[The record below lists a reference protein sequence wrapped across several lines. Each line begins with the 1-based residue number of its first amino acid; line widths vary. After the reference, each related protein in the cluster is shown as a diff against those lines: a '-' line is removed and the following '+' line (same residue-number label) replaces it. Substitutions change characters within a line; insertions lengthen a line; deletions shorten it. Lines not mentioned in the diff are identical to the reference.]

1 MKFIMRLVIQVIKYI
16 SWPAFCGT
24 LIGVIILQYQQLA
37 RIDDSLENLDQGAFP
52 AVSISFANS
61 ISSASPSVVG
71 ITATRFDVESVERAS
86 DDQLNLYLEE
96 QDSLGSG
103 VIVSEDGFILTNLHV
118 VDNLFD
124 LFDTE
129 VTLSDGRKTPA
140 TVIAWDKK
148 NDLAVLH
155 INMGDLT
162 PIEIGDPSKIQ
173 VGDLVFA
180 IGYPRNIGQSVSQ
193 GIISAITH
201 NTDSTVSILQTDA
214 AINPGNSGGALI
226 DINGQLIGINS
237 SIFSESGKFEGI
249 GFATP
254 ASTAIESMKELI
266 ISAIDANSG
275 YLGVITGEALT
286 SESSQLFFGVDD
298 VRGMLVES
306 VDDGGAAKRA
316 GIRPGD
322 VITKVENTQVLKAEN
337 ILKEIRNKKPG
348 DTIAIEVFRDDKIIK
363 VVTSLGFGE
372 ARIIDPQ
379 SQN

>member
-1 MKFIMRLVIQVIKYI
+1 MKFTVRLIIQVFKYI
-16 SWPAFCGT
+16 SWPSFCGA
-24 LIGVIILQYQQLA
+24 LLGISILQYQQIA
-37 RIDDSLENLDQGAFP
+37 RINLSLKNFDQGTFYA
-52 AVSISFANS
+52 SNHSFANS
-61 ISSASPSVVG
+61 IRKASPSVVG
-71 ITATRFDVESVERAS
+71 ITATRYDVESVERAS
-86 DDQLNLYLEE
+86 DDRLNFYLEE

-129 VTLSDGRKTPA
+129 VTLNDGRKTPA
-140 TVIAWDKK
+140 TVIAWDKA

-155 INMGDLT
+155 INMDDLT
-162 PIEIGDPSKIQ
+162 AIEIGDSKTSE

-226 DINGQLIGINS
+226 DINGKLIGINS

-254 ASTAIESMKELI
+254 VGTAIESMRELI
-266 ISAIDANSG
+266 TSAIDANSG

-286 SESSQLFFGVDD
+286 SESSKLFFGVDHI
-298 VRGMLVES
+298 RGILVES
-306 VDDGGAAKRA
+306 VDNGGSAKRA
-316 GIRPGD
+316 GIEPGD
-322 VITKVENTQVLKAEN
+322 VITKVEGSTVVNAEN

-348 DTIAIEVFRDDKIIK
+348 DIVDIQVFREGKTLELITK
-363 VVTSLGFGE
+363 LGFGE

-379 SQN
+379 NQN

>member
-37 RIDDSLENLDQGAFP
+37 RIDDSLENLDQEAFP

-162 PIEIGDPSKIQ
+162 PIEIGDPSKTQ

-363 VVTSLGFGE
+363 VMTSLGFGE

-379 SQN
+379 NQN

>member
-61 ISSASPSVVG
+61 ISIASPSVVG

-129 VTLSDGRKTPA
+129 VTLNDGRKTPA

-162 PIEIGDPSKIQ
+162 PIEIGDPSKTQ

-286 SESSQLFFGVDD
+286 SESSQLFFGVED

>member
-1 MKFIMRLVIQVIKYI
+1 MKFNARLIIPLFKYI
-16 SWPAFCGT
+16 SWPTFCGV
-24 LIGVIILQYQQLA
+24 LLGISILQYQQIS
-37 RIDDSLENLDQGAFP
+37 RINLSLKNFDQGTFA
-52 AVSISFANS
+52 SSSNSFANS
-61 ISSASPSVVG
+61 ISRASPSVVG
-71 ITATRFDVESVERAS
+71 ITATRYDVESVERAS
-86 DDQLNLYLEE
+86 DDRLNFYLEE

-129 VTLSDGRKTPA
+129 VTLNDGRKTPA
-140 TVIAWDKK
+140 TVIAWDKG

-155 INMGDLT
+155 INMNDLT
-162 PIEIGDPSKIQ
+162 PIDLGDSETTQ

-226 DINGQLIGINS
+226 DINGKLVGINS

-254 ASTAIESMKELI
+254 VSIAIESMRELI
-266 ISAIDANSG
+266 ASAIDANSG

-286 SESSQLFFGVDD
+286 SESSKLFFGVDHI
-298 VRGMLVES
+298 RGILVES
-306 VDDGGAAKRA
+306 VDNGGAAKRA
-316 GIRPGD
+316 GIKPGD
-322 VITKVENTQVLKAEN
+322 VITKVEGSTVVNAEN

-348 DTIAIEVFRDDKIIK
+348 DTVVIQVFRTGRTLEVITK
-363 VVTSLGFGE
+363 LGFGE
-372 ARIIDPQ
+372 ARIIDQ
-379 SQN
+379 QNQN

>member
-1 MKFIMRLVIQVIKYI
+1 MKFNARLIIPLFKYI
-16 SWPAFCGT
+16 SWPTFCGA
-24 LIGVIILQYQQLA
+24 LLGISILQYQQIT
-37 RIDDSLENLDQGAFP
+37 RINLSLKNFDQGTFA
-52 AVSISFANS
+52 SSSNSFANS
-61 ISSASPSVVG
+61 ISRASPSVVG
-71 ITATRFDVESVERAS
+71 ITATRYDVESVERAS
-86 DDQLNLYLEE
+86 DDRLNFYLEE

-129 VTLSDGRKTPA
+129 VTLNDGRKTPA
-140 TVIAWDKK
+140 TVIAWDKG

-155 INMGDLT
+155 INMNDLT
-162 PIEIGDPSKIQ
+162 PIDLGDSETTQ

-226 DINGQLIGINS
+226 DINGKLIGINS

-254 ASTAIESMKELI
+254 VGIAIESMRELI
-266 ISAIDANSG
+266 ASAIDANSG

-286 SESSQLFFGVDD
+286 SESSKLFFGVDHI
-298 VRGMLVES
+298 RGILVES
-306 VDDGGAAKRA
+306 VDNGGAAKRA
-316 GIRPGD
+316 GIKPGD
-322 VITKVENTQVLKAEN
+322 VITKVEGSTVVNAEN

-348 DTIAIEVFRDDKIIK
+348 DTVVIQVFRTGRTLEVITK
-363 VVTSLGFGE
+363 LGFGE

-379 SQN
+379 NQN

>member
-1 MKFIMRLVIQVIKYI
+1 MKFNARLIIPLFKYI
-16 SWPAFCGT
+16 SWPTFCGV
-24 LIGVIILQYQQLA
+24 LLGISILQYQQIS
-37 RIDDSLENLDQGAFP
+37 RINLSLKNFDQGTLA
-52 AVSISFANS
+52 SSSNSFANS
-61 ISSASPSVVG
+61 ISRASPSVVG
-71 ITATRFDVESVERAS
+71 ITATRYDVESVERAS
-86 DDQLNLYLEE
+86 DDRLNFYLEE

-129 VTLSDGRKTPA
+129 VTLNDGRKTPA
-140 TVIAWDKK
+140 TVIAWDKG

-155 INMGDLT
+155 INMNDLT
-162 PIEIGDPSKIQ
+162 PIDLGDSETTQ

-226 DINGQLIGINS
+226 DINGKLVGINS

-254 ASTAIESMKELI
+254 VSIAIESMRELI
-266 ISAIDANSG
+266 ASAIDANSG

-286 SESSQLFFGVDD
+286 SESSKLFFGVDHI
-298 VRGMLVES
+298 RGILVES
-306 VDDGGAAKRA
+306 VDNGGAAKRA
-316 GIRPGD
+316 GIKPGD
-322 VITKVENTQVLKAEN
+322 VITKVEGSTVVNAEN

-348 DTIAIEVFRDDKIIK
+348 DTVVIQVFRAGRTLEVITK
-363 VVTSLGFGE
+363 LGFGE
-372 ARIIDPQ
+372 ARIIDQ
-379 SQN
+379 QNQN

>member
-37 RIDDSLENLDQGAFP
+37 RIDDSLENLDQEAFP

-61 ISSASPSVVG
+61 ISIASPSVVG

-162 PIEIGDPSKIQ
+162 PIEIGDPEKTQ

-254 ASTAIESMKELI
+254 ASTAIESMEELI

-363 VVTSLGFGE
+363 VMTSLGFGE

>member
-162 PIEIGDPSKIQ
+162 PIEIGDPSKTQ

-322 VITKVENTQVLKAEN
+322 VITKVDNTQVLKAEN

-363 VVTSLGFGE
+363 VMTSLGFGE

>member
-37 RIDDSLENLDQGAFP
+37 RIDDSLENLDQEAFP

-61 ISSASPSVVG
+61 ISIASPSVVG

-162 PIEIGDPSKIQ
+162 PIEIGDPSKTQ

-316 GIRPGD
+316 GIRAGD

-363 VVTSLGFGE
+363 VMTSLGFGE

>member
-37 RIDDSLENLDQGAFP
+37 RIDDSLENLDQEAFP

-61 ISSASPSVVG
+61 ISIASPSVVG

-254 ASTAIESMKELI
+254 ASTAIESMEELI

-363 VVTSLGFGE
+363 VMTSLGFGE

>member
-37 RIDDSLENLDQGAFP
+37 RIDDSLENLDQEAFP

-162 PIEIGDPSKIQ
+162 PIEIGDPSKTQ

>member
-1 MKFIMRLVIQVIKYI
+1 MKVIMRLVIQLVKYI
-16 SWPAFCGT
+16 SWPAFCGM

-37 RIDDSLENLDQGAFP
+37 RIGESLENLDQEAFP
-52 AVSISFANS
+52 STSISFVNS
-61 ISSASPSVVG
+61 ISRASPSVVG

-129 VTLSDGRKTPA
+129 VTLNDGRKTPA
-140 TVIAWDKK
+140 TVIAWDKT

-155 INMGDLT
+155 INIDDLT
-162 PIEIGDPSKIQ
+162 PIDIGDPEKSQ

-226 DINGQLIGINS
+226 DISGQLIGINS

-286 SESSQLFFGVDD
+286 SESSQLFFGVEG

-363 VVTSLGFGE
+363 VMTTLGFGE

>member
-1 MKFIMRLVIQVIKYI
+1 MKSIMRLVIQVIKYI

-37 RIDDSLENLDQGAFP
+37 RIDDSLENLDQEAFP

-162 PIEIGDPSKIQ
+162 PIEIGDPSKTQ

>member
-1 MKFIMRLVIQVIKYI
+1 MHSIIQFVKYI
-16 SWPAFCGT
+16 SWSVFCGM

-37 RIDDSLENLDQGAFP
+37 RIDHSMENRNRESFP
-52 AVSISFANS
+52 MASISFVNG
-61 ISSASPSVVG
+61 ISRASPSVVG

-103 VIVSEDGFILTNLHV
+103 VIVSKDGFILTNLHV

-129 VTLSDGRKTPA
+129 VTLNDGRKTPA
-140 TVIAWDKK
+140 TVIAWDKA

-155 INMGDLT
+155 INMDNLT
-162 PIEIGDPSKIQ
+162 PINVGDPEKSQ

-254 ASTAIESMKELI
+254 ASAAIESMEELI
-266 ISAIDANSG
+266 ASAIDANSG

-298 VRGMLVES
+298 IRGMLVES

-322 VITKVENTQVLKAEN
+322 VITRVEKTQVVQAEN

-348 DTIAIEVFRDDKIIK
+348 DTILIEVFRDNKIIK
-363 VVTSLGFGE
+363 FLTTLGFGE

>member
-37 RIDDSLENLDQGAFP
+37 RIDDSLENLDQEAFP

-162 PIEIGDPSKIQ
+162 PIEIGDPSKTQ

-201 NTDSTVSILQTDA
+201 NTDSTISILQTDA

-363 VVTSLGFGE
+363 VMTSLGFGE